1 MDFMSESSGKK
12 DTKIMGRWIC
22 FGIAIGCAIGV
33 AIGNLALGIG
43 PGIAAPAI
51 NLHTCPQKQL
61 CFSAQI

>member
-43 PGIAAPAI
+43 PGIAIGVLVGTKNSKPRR
-51 NLHTCPQKQL
+51 
-61 CFSAQI
+61 